1 MYSTK
6 QKDVF
11 ENVKGSILHH
21 KRHDFKSAKG
31 NIDKIKGME
40 RL

>member
-21 KRHDFKSAKG
+21 KRHDFKSAKD
-31 NIDKIKGME
+31 NIYNLKDME